1 MRMRIWLPG
10 LALALVL
17 LVTVVGC
24 GAAAADTR
32 NGGTSVSGTVG
43 RCPAATPNGTA

>member
-10 LALALVL
+10 LTLALVL

-24 GAAAADTR
+24 GS
-32 NGGTSVSGTVG
+32 GGGY
-43 RCPAATPNGTA
+43 